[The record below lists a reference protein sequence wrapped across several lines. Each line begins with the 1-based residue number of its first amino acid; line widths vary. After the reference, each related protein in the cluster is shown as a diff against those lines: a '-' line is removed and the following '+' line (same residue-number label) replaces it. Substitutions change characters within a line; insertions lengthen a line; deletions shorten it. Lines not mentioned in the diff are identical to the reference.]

1 MGLTL
6 YDLLAIAPILTVFIL
21 LVIAKLPASRA
32 MPVTYLVTVAIAYL
46 TWRVPVAVIAAS
58 TMQGL
63 VMAAE
68 ILYIIFGAILLLNVL
83 QASGAVTSI
92 RRGLLGV
99 SPDRRIQAIIIVWLF
114 GSFLERASGFGTP
127 AVGLAGQEGLLIRR
141 VLLPL
146 SYYLLGAGILGV
158 IVIYGLKIA

>member
-6 YDLLAIAPILTVFIL
+6 YDILAIAPILTVFLL

-32 MPVTYLVTVAIAYL
+32 MPATYCVTVAIAYL
-46 TWRVPVAVIAAS
+46 AWRVPVVVIAAS

-99 SPDRRIQAIIIVWLF
+99 SPDRRIQAIIIVWL
-114 GSFLERASGFGTP
+114 
-127 AVGLAGQEGLLIRR
+127 
-141 VLLPL
+141 
-146 SYYLLGAGILGV
+146 
-158 IVIYGLKIA
+158 